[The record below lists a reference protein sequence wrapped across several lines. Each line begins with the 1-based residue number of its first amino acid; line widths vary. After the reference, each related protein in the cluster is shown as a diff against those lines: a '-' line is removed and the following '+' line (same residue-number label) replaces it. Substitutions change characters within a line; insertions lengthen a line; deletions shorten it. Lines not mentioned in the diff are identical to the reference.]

1 VGRIDRDGVVAE
13 RAGVAVHEV
22 RDAAGLAEA
31 ARFLDTA
38 ETAARLPLVDEAE
51 RTRLD
56 AGVAGSVPA
65 RAGWRVVVARRDGEV
80 VGYGGVLSPHDPA
93 GAAIGDA
100 AVAPGE
106 EVGGPARSALLAAL
120 AAVAGRDGAGSL
132 EVWLRH
138 AGAADVAAAAD
149 EGYALARRLG
159 VLGRTLA
166 DVTAAPSPE
175 GVTIRDYRPDR
186 DDAGVV
192 EVLAAAY
199 AGTPDGGWTEARF
212 RARRGYDWFRP
223 EDLLVAE
230 QADGRLAGLHWLK
243 RRDATAG
250 EVYNLALH
258 PRGQGQG
265 LGAALLTAGLAHL
278 ADVGLAEVILWVD
291 LGNERAVRL
300 YTSHGFTTR
309 WEDVALVRGL

>member
-1 VGRIDRDGVVAE
+1 VGRIDRDEAVAE
-13 RAGVAVHEV
+13 RAGVAVHETV
-22 RDAAGLAEA
+22 DATGLAAA
-31 ARFLDTA
+31 ARFLDGA
-38 ETAARLPLVDEAE
+38 EAAAGLPLVDEAE
-51 RTRLD
+51 RARLD
-56 AGVAGSVPA
+56 AAVAGDGPVA
-65 RAGWRVVVARRDGEV
+65 AGWRVAVARRDGEV
-80 VGYGGVLSPHDPA
+80 VGYGGVLSPHDRA
-93 GAAIGDA
+93 GAATGDV
-100 AVAPGE
+100 AVAPGAE
-106 EVGGPARSALLAAL
+106 ASGPARSALLAAL
-120 AAVAGRDGAGSL
+120 AALAGRDGAGSL

-138 AGAADVAAAAD
+138 VVAADVAAAAD
-149 EGYALARRLG
+149 EGYALVRRLG
-159 VLGRTLA
+159 VLGRTLS
-166 DVTAAPSPE
+166 DVPVVPAPE
-175 GVTIRDYRPDR
+175 GVTVRAYRPDR

-199 AGTPDGGWTEARF
+199 AGTPDGGWTEERF

-265 LGAALLTAGLAHL
+265 LGATLLTAGLAHL
-278 ADVGLAEVILWVD
+278 AAAGLGEVILWVD
-291 LGNERAVRL
+291 LGNERALRL

-309 WEDVALVRGL
+309 WVDVALARGL